1 MEQSD
6 EYRRANSN
14 AGRLIS
20 RRVMDFSDAGHLL
33 LSGNTAE
40 DLRRLSDEWGTTEL
54 PEKLRSMRAGA
65 GGRKPVTRPILR
77 IFVSST
83 AIDLGAYRDEVRK
96 AVLSLDNLPI
106 AMETFSAKGGEPA
119 GECRRMAAEADAVIC
134 VVAHR
139 YGYVPPVELGGDGE
153 RSMTWLEVDA
163 AKRAG
168 KPVFA
173 FLVDPKAPWTEVKE
187 QDRLMAEPPE
197 KEAEILKS
205 VRGLQK
211 FKAYL
216 ESGTTRQLF
225 TNPDDLAKHV
235 AITLANFAPKIGHA
249 AESVAR
255 VWKPLF
261 CHALQPAQHFRGREA
276 KLQELRNWLESPV
289 NPDRVV
295 SLVAAGGTGKTALA
309 NQALHEAKL
318 SDRAGVFVWSFY
330 EDPQTDKFLR
340 AAYEYFTGEK
350 DAPSGGMLERLQLAL
365 SGDLPHILVL
375 DGLERVQ
382 SEGISRK
389 RGELEDSQ
397 LKRLLRG
404 LAGGMGSA
412 RALVTS
418 RFPLVDLELWTGAG
432 HRPIA
437 LDDLERPVALEVIRA
452 WGVKGDQDRLARLID
467 PLNIGGVYHALSIA
481 VLGSYFG
488 NFPEAREFSI
498 EVAGEND
505 PKAQKLARI
514 LEQYAKALS
523 AVERDL
529 LARLSLFPRG
539 VRVELLGWI
548 VQSGG
553 EVAGA
558 LVGLRDQQLVSC
570 LERLKT
576 LGLVFFNDGQAVYSA
591 HPFLRQFFRERL
603 GTKAESVHES
613 VRAKLAPSLEAK
625 PKTKPRDTKILDQY
639 ELLIEET
646 LLAGRAKEALDLYE
660 YGLGGYDNLGHHLGE
675 NSRGLPILEGF
686 VPRDDFSRIATELS
700 RDGQSHLVNA
710 LGLFAKDLGDIS
722 RARAAF
728 AHALSLTPNTTIA
741 RNATWI
747 ELFAGHFRQALD
759 YSEIAVSTIGEND
772 VGWRAAASFA
782 YRAIAHFALGNVD
795 AAAADFQAATERSG
809 EPLYSVVGIQEA
821 ECKFLCGDQAG
832 ARSQTEANLEIA
844 AQNDWNDDRCR
855 CDALLARLLL
865 PDEEARSGQHLQD
878 ARAFANRSGN
888 VEYQLRCFLAA
899 CEVQRA
905 LGDLQQSVIE
915 GEAGVLLADTC
926 GFGRWSIEIRIA
938 LAETCLAAGDTHKAL
953 QHARKALD
961 LSEAPDCQY
970 AWGKAD
976 GLHFCGVAHLRLGER
991 ELARQRL
998 TAALEIRE
1006 RLRHGRI
1013 DETRRALAQL
1023 PVQGAAAI

>member
-1 MEQSD
+1 
-6 EYRRANSN
+6 
-14 AGRLIS
+14 
-20 RRVMDFSDAGHLL
+20 
-33 LSGNTAE
+33 
-40 DLRRLSDEWGTTEL
+40 
-54 PEKLRSMRAGA
+54 
-65 GGRKPVTRPILR
+65 
-77 IFVSST
+77 
-83 AIDLGAYRDEVRK
+83 
-96 AVLSLDNLPI
+96 
-106 AMETFSAKGGEPA
+106 
-119 GECRRMAAEADAVIC
+119 
-134 VVAHR
+134 
-139 YGYVPPVELGGDGE
+139 
-153 RSMTWLEVDA
+153 
-163 AKRAG
+163 
-168 KPVFA
+168 
-173 FLVDPKAPWTEVKE
+173 
-187 QDRLMAEPPE
+187 MAEPPE

-235 AITLANFAPKIGHA
+235 TATLATFAPKPGHA
-249 AESVAR
+249 AAVAR
-255 VWKPLF
+255 VWKPLY
-261 CHALQPAQHFRGREA
+261 CHALQPAQHFRGRDA
-276 KLQELRNWLESPV
+276 KLQQLRNWLESPV

-318 SDRAGVFVWSFY
+318 SDRGGVFVWSFY

-350 DAPSGGMLERLQLAL
+350 DAPAGGMLERLQLAL
-365 SGDLPHILVL
+365 TGDLPHILVL

-382 SEGISRK
+382 SEGTPRK
-389 RGELEDSQ
+389 RGELEDLQ
-397 LKRLLRG
+397 LRRLLRT

-437 LDDLERPVALEVIRA
+437 LDDLERPVALEVMRA
-452 WGVKGDQDRLARLID
+452 WGVKGDEDRLARLID
-467 PLNIGGVYHALSIA
+467 PLNIGGVYHALSVA

-498 EVAGEND
+498 GIAGEND
-505 PKAQKLARI
+505 PKSPRLARI

-529 LARLSLFPRG
+529 MARLSLFPRG
-539 VRVELLGWI
+539 VKVELLGWI
-548 VQSGG
+548 VQAGG

-558 LVGLRDQQLVSC
+558 LIGLQDRQLVSC
-570 LERLKT
+570 LERLKA
-576 LGLVFFNDGQAVYSA
+576 LGLVFRYLTDGQAVYSA
-591 HPFLRQFFRERL
+591 HPFLREFFRERL
-603 GTKAESVHES
+603 GTNPEAVHES

-625 PKTKPRDTKILDQY
+625 PDTKPRDTKILDQY

-646 LLAGRAKEALDLYE
+646 LLAGRVQEAFDLYW
-660 YGLGGYDNLGHHLGE
+660 YGLGSYDNLGHRLGE
-675 NSRGLPILEGF
+675 NVRGLRILESF
-686 VPRDDFSRIATELS
+686 VPLDDFSRITAELS
-700 RDGQSHLVNA
+700 RSDQAVLVNA
-710 LGLFAKDLGDIS
+710 IGLFAENLGDID

-728 AHALSLTPNTTIA
+728 AHAQWLDPKSISE
-741 RNATWI
+741 RNAADV
-747 ELFAGHFRQALD
+747 ELLAGHFRQALD
-759 YSEIAVSTIGEND
+759 YSENAVSRIEENEE
-772 VGWRAAASFA
+772 GWMAAGCFA
-782 YRAIAHFALGNVD
+782 YRATAHFGLGNVE
-795 AAAADFQAATERSG
+795 AATADFEAATERVG
-809 EPLYSVVGIQEA
+809 RTLYSIDGISQA
-821 ECKFLCGDQAG
+821 ESKFLSGDQAG

-844 AQNDWNDDRCR
+844 SRNDANNDLCR
-855 CDALLARLLL
+855 CNALIARLLL
-865 PDEEARSGQHLQD
+865 PDEPASSGQHLLD
-878 ARAFANRSGN
+878 ARAFASRSGN
-888 VEYQLRCFLAA
+888 IELQLRCFQAA
-899 CEVQRA
+899 CELQRA

-926 GFGRWSIEIRIA
+926 GFGTWSIEIRIA
-938 LAETCLAAGDTHKAL
+938 LAETYLAAGDAHKAL
-953 QHARKALD
+953 QHARRALD
-961 LSEAPDCQY
+961 LSEAPDCEY

-998 TAALEIRE
+998 TAALEIRK

-1023 PVQGAAAI
+1023 PDHGAAAI